1 MTPHATEDTNASK
14 SHGTMSND
22 SAPLTNGE
30 TPRSKSLS
38 HLHSYPVVHDTVET
52 FKNTNIGA
60 STLNLAS
67 NTYRSFVAPFHPYLQ
82 RPYSVAHPYLTRADE
97 LGDTGLS
104 KFETYVPVVKEDTK
118 TLKQYAFAPYN
129 YVAGTW
135 QEQYERTSHQNGL
148 VKTGLAVVSTELKI
162 ISDAC
167 TVFLDYW
174 NSSKGGQKVN
184 QKIEQAKQ

>member
-1 MTPHATEDTNASK
+1 MQRSCPTQSPHTPK
-14 SHGTMSND
+14 PYSHKLWTSHQLT
-22 SAPLTNGE
+22 API
-30 TPRSKSLS
+30 K
-38 HLHSYPVVHDTVET
+38 HLQSYPVVHDTVET

-60 STLNLAS
+60 STLNLAA

-97 LGDTGLS
+97 LGDSGLS

-118 TLKQYAFAPYN
+118 VLKDYAFAPYK
-129 YVAGTW
+129 YVSDTW

-148 VKTGLAVVSTELKI
+148 VKTGLAVVSTELKMI
-162 ISDAC
+162 QDAC

-174 NSSKGGQKVN
+174 NNSKGGQKVN
-184 QKIEQAKQ
+184 EKVQQVKQ